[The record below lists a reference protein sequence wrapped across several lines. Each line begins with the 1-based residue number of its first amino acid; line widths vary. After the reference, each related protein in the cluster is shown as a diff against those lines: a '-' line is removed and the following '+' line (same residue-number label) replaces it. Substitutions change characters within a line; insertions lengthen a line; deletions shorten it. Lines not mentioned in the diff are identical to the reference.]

1 MFTTVTPQQ
10 RQAAYALSQQS
21 WWPTL
26 RTMLEGE
33 LAEVF
38 TLLSDATPTA
48 VGQLQGRAK
57 AIREWIDLVAN
68 AGEVIAK
75 AERRLLSG
83 RSGYS
88 LG

>member
-26 RTMLEGE
+26 RTLLDTE

-38 TLLSDATPTA
+38 ALLSDATPTA

-57 AIREWIDLVAN
+57 AISEWIDLVAN

-75 AERRLLSG
+75 LEKRLLRG
-83 RSGYS
+83 HSGY
-88 LG
+88 